1 MRIAVDA
8 RELRGQPTGVGRYL
22 AHLLETWDGLAEARE
37 HEFLLYAP
45 DTPVR
50 GEAPAWLSRQ
60 ASRFAPRL
68 SGGGAGTSWE
78 QLTLPLALRR
88 DRPDVLFAPAYT
100 APIATRVPVALTLHD
115 LSFVAHPEWFP
126 RRSGLRRR
134 LLARLAARRARV
146 VITDAEFSKGE
157 LVRLLKVP
165 PAKVRVIPLG
175 VTAPAAGTASLPPG
189 QECRNAPAPRA
200 TVLFVGS
207 IFNRRHLPELIQ
219 AFAIVRSRHPELR
232 LEIVGDNRTHPRVDL
247 QAAAA
252 AAGVDSSTGIRA
264 YVADAVLAELY
275 RQAGAFVFLSDYE
288 GFGLTPLEAMQAG
301 VPVLAGDTPVAREV
315 YGDAAQLVNT
325 RDVPAIA
332 AHLERLLFAP
342 HARAALA
349 GRAPAILAR
358 YSWERTARETLA
370 ALVEAAH
377 G

>member
-1 MRIAVDA
+1 MTARLPMRIAVDA
-8 RELRGQPTGVGRYL
+8 RELCGQPTGVGRYL
-22 AHLLETWDGLAEARE
+22 AHLLDAWDTLAEARG

-45 DTPVR
+45 QPR
-50 GEAPAWLSRQ
+50 AGAAPAP
-60 ASRFAPRL
+60 ASRTWRVVSHTPGL
-68 SGGGAGTSWE
+68 DTGTLWE
-78 QLTLPLALRR
+78 QITLPLALRR

-100 APIATRVPVALTLHD
+100 APLVTRVPIALTLHD
-115 LSFVAHPEWFP
+115 LSFAAHPEWFP
-126 RRSGLRRR
+126 WRSGLRRR
-134 LLARLAARRARV
+134 VLARLAARRARV
-146 VITDAEFSKGE
+146 VITDAEFSRAE
-157 LVRLLKVP
+157 VVRLLEVP
-165 PAKVRVIPLG
+165 AQKVRVIPLG
-175 VTAPAAGTASLPPG
+175 LTAPAVPDHMPRSAS
-189 QECRNAPAPRA
+189 APRPLG

-232 LEIVGDNRTHPRVDL
+232 LEIVGDNRTYPPVDL
-247 QAAAA
+247 AAAA
-252 AAGVDSSTGIRA
+252 VAAGVASSTHIRA
-264 YVADAVLAELY
+264 YVPDDVLGQLY

-325 RDVPAIA
+325 LDVPSIA

-342 HARAALA
+342 DARAALLA
-349 GRAPAILAR
+349 KAPAVLAR